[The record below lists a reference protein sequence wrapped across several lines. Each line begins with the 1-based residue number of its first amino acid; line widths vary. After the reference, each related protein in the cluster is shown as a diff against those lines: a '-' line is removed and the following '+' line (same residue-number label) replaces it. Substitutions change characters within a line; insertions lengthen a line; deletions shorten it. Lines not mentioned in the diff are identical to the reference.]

1 MSQKTLKILLVFSL
15 ATNLFVVAVIGGFF
29 SSGRHTELRL
39 DHTTSEGVK
48 PIRATLANLKS
59 ILRALDKKDRRELGR
74 LVKEAQT
81 KTGGF
86 DPDVQ
91 RTLIVSL
98 AKALVKTPFDP
109 EEVLK
114 IIETSFEETSR
125 RLAVSRNIFV
135 EMLAT
140 MDPEKREL
148 LAKALQN

>member
-39 DHTTSEGVK
+39 NHNTSEAGK
-48 PIRATLANLKS
+48 PVRATFANLKS

-91 RTLIVSL
+91 QALSVSL
-98 AKALVKTPFDP
+98 AKALVKTPLSNPYLF
-109 EEVLK
+109 K
-114 IIETSFEETSR
+114 F
-125 RLAVSRNIFV
+125 
-135 EMLAT
+135 
-140 MDPEKREL
+140 
-148 LAKALQN
+148 

>member
-15 ATNLFVVAVIGGFF
+15 ATNLFVVAIIGGFF

-39 DHTTSEGVK
+39 DHTTSE

-91 RTLIVSL
+91 RTLSVSL